1 MADMQY
7 STVGTGSTGLWIM
20 DRGHR
25 ALMPSSPRIRLLLVD
40 DHPVMRAGLANLL
53 ALEKDFEVVAQ
64 ADDGES
70 ALRLWQHHRPD
81 VCLLDVTMH
90 GIDGIETLRRLKA
103 IAPDARVLMLT
114 SSEAP
119 EDMAQ
124 SLKAGAAG
132 YITKNVQH
140 AELVAAIRKVHT
152 GGRVLDPSMANIAH
166 APGGGSLLTTRELE
180 VLGLMREG
188 FTNTEIGRLIGASTR
203 TAKAHVAAIID
214 KLQVID
220 RTQAVARAFDLGLLK
235 AASVRPTPRRP

>member
-1 MADMQY
+1 
-7 STVGTGSTGLWIM
+7 
-20 DRGHR
+20 
-25 ALMPSSPRIRLLLVD
+25 MPLSARIRLLLVD

-53 ALEKDFEVVAQ
+53 SLEKDFEVVAE
-64 ADDGES
+64 ADDGEA

-90 GIDGIETLRRLKA
+90 GIDGIETLRRLKTV
-103 IAPDARVLMLT
+103 APDARVLMLT

-124 SLKAGAAG
+124 SLKAGACG
-132 YITKNVQH
+132 YLTKNVQH
-140 AELVAAIRKVHT
+140 EDLVRAIRDVHA
-152 GGRVLDPSMANIAH
+152 GGRPIDPAMLDAAQAPSTSGH
-166 APGGGSLLTTRELE
+166 LTPRELE

-188 FTNTEIGRLIGASTR
+188 FTNTDIGRLIGASTR
-203 TAKAHVAAIID
+203 TAKAHVAAIIE

-235 AASVRPTPRRP
+235 ASPVRPASRRP